1 MKILYVIPNTSTGGV
16 ENLVTQYGLY
26 FKGKGCDVDVLSF
39 SEGNNNV
46 FKQFNNIYIVR
57 NSSKSIISSYLRLK
71 RFFKTHNHYDV
82 VHTNVHYYNGIIAKL
97 SHKYGIGVIV
107 SHVHS
112 NGGDCSNIV
121 STIYNK
127 TINSILRV
135 FILKHSTKLLACS
148 YKSGDL
154 MYGKDSHFEFFPN
167 CIDTDKYKYDVVV
180 RKSIREQLGI
190 YDSTV
195 VMMHVGR
202 FSEEKNHKFLLK
214 VFSCYHKRNANS
226 VLLLLGEGPLKKETE
241 EYSNYLQ
248 LGNSVRFLGYQS
260 NVYQYFNVADIF
272 ILPSFFEGFPVSLV
286 EAQASGV
293 LSYASDT
300 IPQEVIITDRAFR
313 LSLSL
318 SEEQWAAEVPDT
330 CNNNERE
337 KYSTIVHCAK
347 FDIEDALKRLEF
359 IYSVKQ

>member
-1 MKILYVIPNTSTGGV
+1 MKILYVIPNTATGGV
-16 ENLVTQYGLY
+16 ENLVIQYGLY
-26 FKGKGCDVDVLSF
+26 FKEKGCDVDVLSF

-46 FKQFNNIYIVR
+46 FKQFNNVYIIR
-57 NSSKSIISSYLRLK
+57 SSSKSIISTYFRLK
-71 RFFKTHNHYDV
+71 RFFRKHNHYDV

-97 SHKYGIGVIV
+97 SHKYGVGVIV

-112 NGGDCSNIV
+112 NGGHCSNIL

-127 TINSILRV
+127 TINSILRR
-135 FILKHSTKLLACS
+135 FILKYSTKLLACS
-148 YKSGDL
+148 YKSGNL
-154 MYGKDSHFEFFPN
+154 MYEKDTHFDFFPN

-190 YDSTV
+190 SDSDV
-195 VMMHVGR
+195 VVLHVGR

-214 VFSCYHKRNANS
+214 VFSCYHKRNPNS
-226 VLLLLGEGPLKKETE
+226 VLLLLGEGPLKNEIE
-241 EYSNYLQ
+241 EYSKNLQ
-248 LGNSVRFLGYQS
+248 LGNSVLFLGYQS
-260 NVYQYFNVADIF
+260 KVYQYFNVADIF

-300 IPQEVIITDRAFR
+300 IPQEVIMTDRVFR

-318 SEEQWAAEVPDT
+318 GEEHWASELPNT
-330 CNNNERE
+330 YNNDERQ
-337 KYSTIVHCAK
+337 KYSAFVHCAK
-347 FDIEDALKRLEF
+347 FDIEDALKRLEI
-359 IYSVKQ
+359 IYNNRT